1 MEVAK
6 IWRQLAV
13 MAEMQDDHNRLV
25 HPRWRQ
31 QGHDYYRAVWVECA
45 ELLDHYGWK
54 WWKRQ
59 QADLD
64 QVKLEIIDIWHFG
77 LSELLRANQFD
88 ERLAERLAS
97 ALARDDA
104 LDFRVGVENLAFKSL
119 ATQRFDLEAFVTV
132 MRALPMTFDELYQG
146 YVAKNILNAFRQ
158 QHGYQDGSY
167 RKRWHDGRED
177 NEHLVE
183 IVASLDADADS
194 FIADLGEALAARYA
208 LATPAAGT

>member
-1 MEVAK
+1 MDVAR
-6 IWRQLAV
+6 IWRQLGV
-13 MAEMQDDHNRLV
+13 MAQMQDDHNRLV

-59 QADLD
+59 HADLE

-77 LSELLRANQFD
+77 LSELLRADQLD
-88 ERLAERLAS
+88 QGLAERLAS
-97 ALARDDA
+97 TLARDDA
-104 LDFRVGVENLAFKSL
+104 VGFHAGVENLALQSL
-119 ATQRFDLEAFVTV
+119 TTQRFDLEAFVAV
-132 MRALPMTFDELYQG
+132 MRALPMTFDELYRG

-158 QHGYQDGSY
+158 EHGYQDGSY

-183 IVASLDADADS
+183 IVAQLDADADS
-194 FIADLGEALAARYA
+194 FVADLGAALAARYA